1 MVAVYVSELAVPD
14 ILLSDVRKTFSN
26 GTVGLHPTTL
36 TVPSGSYFVLLGPS
50 GSGKTTLL
58 RLIAGLETPDS
69 GMIHFGDRRV
79 DGLPPHR
86 RGIAFV
92 PQRAALYPDRDVH
105 GNIRAGLELARDRPS
120 RSEVD
125 ARVRQAAESL
135 GITGLLTHKPHELS
149 GGEQRRVMLARA
161 LVRRADV
168 WLLDEPLTQL
178 DSALAGQLSQDLHL
192 LQRGSGHTIIHVT
205 HDPIEA
211 MALAD
216 RVGLLGGGRLLQAGT
231 PDEVYARPSSRTV
244 GLHFGRPP
252 MSLID
257 GVADAGEFR
266 SLDGWVRMACPHRGK
281 VTLGLRPE
289 DVAFSRRD
297 GFVPIGD
304 AEIADRRR
312 VDARTLVAV
321 RGSASE
327 VRGFADGAEAGRV
340 TVWVN
345 PNRLHWFDL
354 ATGARL
360 EVQTT
365 AP

>member
-1 MVAVYVSELAVPD
+1 MPD
-14 ILLSDVRKTFSN
+14 IVLTDVRKTFPN
-26 GTVGLHPTTL
+26 GAVGLHPTSL
-36 TVPSGSYFVLLGPS
+36 TVPSDSYFVLLGPS

-58 RLIAGLETPDS
+58 RLIAGLETPD
-69 GMIHFGDRRV
+69 GGTIHFGDRRV
-79 DGLPPHR
+79 DKLPAHR
-86 RGIAFV
+86 RGVAFV

-105 GNIRAGLELARDRPS
+105 GNIRAGLEFARDRPGRAEIDS
-120 RSEVD
+120 
-125 ARVRQAAESL
+125 RVRQAAESL
-135 GITGLLTHKPHELS
+135 RITGLLTHGPHELS

-168 WLLDEPLTQL
+168 WLLDEPLAQL

-192 LQRGSGHTIIHVT
+192 LQKASGHTIVHVT

-216 RVGLLGGGRLLQAGT
+216 RVGLLGGGRILQSGK
-231 PDEVYARPSSRTV
+231 PDEVYSRPGSRTV
-244 GLHFGRPP
+244 GLHFGRPA

-266 SLDGWVRMACPHRGK
+266 SLDDWVRVACPHQGK
-281 VTLGLRPE
+281 VTLGVRPE
-289 DVAFSRRD
+289 DVTFSPRD
-297 GFVPIGD
+297 GFVAVGN
-304 AEIADRRR
+304 AEIADSCR
-312 VDARTLVAV
+312 VDARTIVTV

-327 VRGFADGAEAGRV
+327 VRGFADAAGSGRV

-345 PNRLHWFDL
+345 LNRFHWFDQ

-360 EVQTT
+360 EVRQP